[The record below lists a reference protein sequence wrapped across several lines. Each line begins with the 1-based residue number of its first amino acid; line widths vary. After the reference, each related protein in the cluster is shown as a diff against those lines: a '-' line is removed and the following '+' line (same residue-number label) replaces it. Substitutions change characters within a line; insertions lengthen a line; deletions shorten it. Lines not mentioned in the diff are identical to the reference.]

1 MAVIITDKRHFLN
14 MLILPIIFLIL
25 AITVHEYAHALVAD
39 KLGDPTP
46 RAYGRLSLNP
56 LKHIDIFGLL
66 ALLLIKIGWG
76 KPVPIDSSNFQNP
89 KRDEVL
95 VSLAGPL
102 SNIILAIIFSLILK
116 FTSLS
121 ALPTLLISNF
131 IQLNVIL
138 AVFNLLPIA
147 PLDGSKI
154 FLGLLP
160 IETSILWQEDM
171 QKYGYIIILL
181 LSYTGLLFPIINFF
195 AIPILN
201 LLL

>member
-14 MLILPIIFLIL
+14 MLILSIIFLVL

-66 ALLLIKIGWG
+66 AVILIKIGWG
-76 KPVPIDSSNFQNP
+76 KPVPIDPGNFRNP
-89 KRDEVL
+89 KRDEIL
-95 VSLAGPL
+95 VSLAGPA
-102 SNIILAIIFSLILK
+102 SNLILALLLSLILK
-116 FTSLS
+116 TIPLS
-121 ALPTLLISNF
+121 ALPTLLISGF
-131 IQLNVIL
+131 IQLNVLL
-138 AVFNLLPIA
+138 AVFNLLPIS

-160 IETSILWQEDM
+160 TETSILWQKDM
-171 QKYGYIIILL
+171 QTYGFIIIILL
-181 LSYTGLLFPIINFF
+181 SYTSLLFPIINFF
-195 AIPILN
+195 ATPLLN

>member
-1 MAVIITDKRHFLN
+1 
-14 MLILPIIFLIL
+14 MLILSIIFLVL

-66 ALLLIKIGWG
+66 AVILIRIGWG
-76 KPVPIDSSNFQNP
+76 KPIPIDSGNFRHP
-89 KRDEVL
+89 KRDEIL
-95 VSLAGPL
+95 VSLAGPA
-102 SNIILAIIFSLILK
+102 SNLILALLLSLILK
-116 FTSLS
+116 TIPLS
-121 ALPTLLISNF
+121 TLPTLLISSF
-131 IQLNVIL
+131 IQLNVLL
-138 AVFNLLPIA
+138 AVFNLLPIS

-160 IETSILWQEDM
+160 TETSILWQKDM
-171 QKYGYIIILL
+171 QTYGFIIIIL

-195 AIPILN
+195 ATPLLN
-201 LLL
+201 FLL

>member
-1 MAVIITDKRHFLN
+1 MAVIITDKHLFLN
-14 MLILPIIFLIL
+14 MLILSIIFLVL
-25 AITVHEYAHALVAD
+25 AITIHEFAHALVAD

-66 ALLLIKIGWG
+66 AVILIRIGWG
-76 KPVPIDSSNFQNP
+76 KPVPIDSGNFQNP
-89 KRDEVL
+89 KRDKVL

-102 SNIILAIIFSLILK
+102 SNIILAIIFSLILNL
-116 FTSLS
+116 TSLS
-121 ALPTLLISNF
+121 ALPSLLISSF

-160 IETSILWQEDM
+160 IETSILWQADLE
-171 QKYGYIIILL
+171 KYGYIIILL

-195 AIPILN
+195 ATPFLK

>member
-1 MAVIITDKRHFLN
+1 MAVIITDKRLFLN
-14 MLILPIIFLIL
+14 MLIFLII
-25 AITVHEYAHALVAD
+25 AITIHEFAHALVAD

-66 ALLLIKIGWG
+66 ALLLIRIGWG
-76 KPVPIDSSNFQNP
+76 KPVPIDSSNFRSP

-116 FTSLS
+116 LTSLS
-121 ALPTLLISNF
+121 ALPSLLISSF

-181 LSYTGLLFPIINFF
+181 LSYAGLLFPIINFF
-195 AIPILN
+195 ATPILK